1 MDNPYASKSSAHA
14 AAFELTQA
22 LIARMELGPFFAGAS
37 APDLKAKKVALF
49 VNTFFNEVLANLEK
63 KQ

>member
-14 AAFELTQA
+14 AAFALTEA
-22 LIARMELGPFFAGAS
+22 LIARMDLGPIFAGATGS
-37 APDLKAKKVALF
+37 EAKGKKVALF